1 MLKETFTIEHIFLLF
16 FQNPRL
22 LVQPPSKVDDDDMV
36 RKVVT
41 VAVVDSLFKGSTVW
55 MPLVALQIVAPL
67 DIKEKKTRTPN
78 PSNDDM
84 SHPLKTPKPTIYHK
98 RE

>member
-1 MLKETFTIEHIFLLF
+1 MLNNVKHFAHICSFEESFTTEHIFLLF

-41 VAVVDSLFKGSTVW
+41 VAVVDILLEDRLCGC
-55 MPLVALQIVAPL
+55 
-67 DIKEKKTRTPN
+67 R
-78 PSNDDM
+78 
-84 SHPLKTPKPTIYHK
+84 
-98 RE
+98 